1 MRRERG
7 ITLIEIMVAVIIVGI
22 LAGMAIPRYIYSTTR
37 AHQKEALKV
46 LKQIYVMQ
54 RAYFVEHETYF
65 IPVAGTVANASNPVA
80 FSGIYVEI
88 LGSARYTYSIQAV
101 GTGFEAFAIASSLDE
116 DAAIDQWRIDD
127 RGVLSA
133 LSDDALQ

>member
-7 ITLIEIMVAVIIVGI
+7 ITLIEVMVVVIIVGF
-22 LAGMAIPRYIYSTTR
+22 LAAMAIPRYVYSTTR
-37 AHQKEALKV
+37 TQQKEALKV

-65 IPVAGTVANASNPVA
+65 IPPAGTVASAANPLE
-80 FSGIYVEI
+80 FRGIYVEI
-88 LGSARYTYSIQAV
+88 LGSARYSYTIQAA
-101 GTGFEAFAIASSLDE
+101 GTGFVAEAVASNLDE
-116 DAAIDQWRIDD
+116 DPTVDHWRIDD